1 MLCYPRQNPNDDD
14 NSGRGRS
21 WFKAMQRKN
30 YDDKKEDDDGQVQ
43 CNSRGEP
50 PRFRTKTTTTI
61 MIRTMTRMSRAY
73 NSSACTHTTNAARK
87 QFWLCNPTTVEGS
100 DCFAARTIRTRE
112 GGKFNTTTTAMTTTT
127 ATVTRDTQQL
137 HKVKKYILCQI
148 FFNAP
153 LATEA
158 ARRHT
163 TPWNIDMIFMD

>member
-1 MLCYPRQNPNDDD
+1 MWCENYNDEEED
-14 NSGRGRS
+14 N
-21 WFKAMQRKN
+21 N
-30 YDDKKEDDDGQVQ
+30 GQVR
-43 CNSRGEP
+43 CDSRGDP
-50 PRFRTKTTTTI
+50 PCFGMATTTTT
-61 MIRTMTRMSRAY
+61 MIRTMTWTSRAY
-73 NSSACTHTTNAARK
+73 VSSTCMHATNAAHK